1 SISISVLNTYS
12 LLDTIVAD
20 PAAFGFTNV
29 TQACL
34 TGEVNYSGGTP
45 CGTPNQ
51 YLFWDQLHP
60 TAAADVFVAD
70 AALSLVVPAVKLLIN
85 NTTVT
90 PSFAGLSAAGLYQ
103 INFTVPSGLGV
114 GDVPLQA
121 TVGGTQT
128 PSGIVV
134 SLQ

>member
-1 SISISVLNTYS
+1 ATVAAKAGDSVELFGVGFGPTNPT
-12 LLDTIVAD
+12 V
-20 PAAFGFTNV
+20 PAGRP
-29 TQACL
+29 
-34 TGEVNYSGGTP
+34 YSG
-45 CGTPNQ
+45 
-51 YLFWDQLHP
+51 
-60 TAAADVFVAD
+60 AAATTN
-70 AALSLVVPAVKLLIN
+70 AVKLLIN

>member
-1 SISISVLNTYS
+1 MSGVEPVG
-12 LLDTIVAD
+12 TIQK
-20 PAAFGFTNV
+20 AAEPKR
-29 TQACL
+29 
-34 TGEVNYSGGTP
+34 GEVNYSGGTP